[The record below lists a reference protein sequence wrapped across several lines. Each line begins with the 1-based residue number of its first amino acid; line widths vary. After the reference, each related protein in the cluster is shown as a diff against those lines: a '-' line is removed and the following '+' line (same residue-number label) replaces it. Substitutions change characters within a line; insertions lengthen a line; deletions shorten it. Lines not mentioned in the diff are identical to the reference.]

1 MSVLSVVLRHPV
13 QALRP
18 NGRVHWA
25 VKATAVRRA
34 RATARLLVLKAL
46 GEGGCPASS
55 DLVQGRSTPRLRAS
69 ETPALRYEV
78 RWFYKGAC
86 PDADNCLASCKAYL
100 DGCADA
106 LGVDDR
112 TLECAGIHRVHDKV
126 KAGTVEIVFYG

>member
-1 MSVLSVVLRHPV
+1 MSALSVVLRHPV

-25 VKATAVRRA
+25 VKARAVRRA
-34 RATARLLVLKAL
+34 RQKALVLTLAERSR
-46 GEGGCPASS
+46 GEVFRP
-55 DLVQGRSTPRLRAS
+55 V
-69 ETPALRYEV
+69 RYTV
-78 RWFYKGAC
+78 TWFYKGAC

-112 TLECAGIHRVHDKV
+112 TLECSGITRVHDKGR
-126 KAGTVEIVFYG
+126 AGTVEIVFYG